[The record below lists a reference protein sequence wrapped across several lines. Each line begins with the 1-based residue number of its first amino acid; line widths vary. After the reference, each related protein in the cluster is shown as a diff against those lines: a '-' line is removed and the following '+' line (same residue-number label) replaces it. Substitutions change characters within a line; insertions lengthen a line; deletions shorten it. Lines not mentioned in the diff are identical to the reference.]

1 MNRKKKLRLYQ
12 IFFFISGLIII
23 LFTYLKTIENKQ
35 DKIISKNTKQKI
47 EKQLKNQNKE
57 NSNTFYNIKYSG
69 IDLEGNRYNIE
80 SKEGSTSDQN
90 VNIVKMKGVYATF
103 YFKDNTVLRISS
115 DLGDYNNKTLD
126 IIFRKNVR
134 AMYENSEL
142 FAEKAEFSNS
152 GNYLKVSE
160 NVKIMKYLLRGNV
173 NVNAENS
180 NEWTPL
186 GRAAMYGFEEGV
198 RLLLAHPDIEVN
210 YGVGDRNPL
219 HLAIENKHFRIAALL
234 RQAGAVEPSRR
245 RLAVPGS
252 WPSVTSWW

>member
-12 IFFFISGLIII
+12 FFFFISGLIII

-126 IIFRKNVR
+126 IIFRKNDLTR
-134 AMYENSEL
+134 HLMTQNKSIGYHGFASFQKGSET
-142 FAEKAEFSNS
+142 FHGSCS
-152 GNYLKVSE
+152 
-160 NVKIMKYLLRGNV
+160 
-173 NVNAENS
+173 
-180 NEWTPL
+180 
-186 GRAAMYGFEEGV
+186 RAADFV
-198 RLLLAHPDIEVN
+198 D
-210 YGVGDRNPL
+210 
-219 HLAIENKHFRIAALL
+219 
-234 RQAGAVEPSRR
+234 
-245 RLAVPGS
+245 
-252 WPSVTSWW
+252 

>member
-103 YFKDNTVLRISS
+103 YFKD
-115 DLGDYNNKTLD
+115 
-126 IIFRKNVR
+126 
-134 AMYENSEL
+134 
-142 FAEKAEFSNS
+142 
-152 GNYLKVSE
+152 
-160 NVKIMKYLLRGNV
+160 
-173 NVNAENS
+173 
-180 NEWTPL
+180 
-186 GRAAMYGFEEGV
+186 
-198 RLLLAHPDIEVN
+198 
-210 YGVGDRNPL
+210 
-219 HLAIENKHFRIAALL
+219 
-234 RQAGAVEPSRR
+234 
-245 RLAVPGS
+245 
-252 WPSVTSWW
+252 WPTKSLTQTT

>member
-160 NVKIMKYLLRGNV
+160 NVKIIDAKGTMFADNLV
-173 NVNAENS
+173 
-180 NEWTPL
+180 
-186 GRAAMYGFEEGV
+186 F
-198 RLLLAHPDIEVN
+198 DIKSKSLN
-210 YGVGDRNPL
+210 
-219 HLAIENKHFRIAALL
+219 
-234 RQAGAVEPSRR
+234 
-245 RLAVPGS
+245 
-252 WPSVTSWW
+252 VTSLNDNIVKSKVRYK